1 MKSLSLLF
9 KLQQIDSRI
18 VSLNKTSKDLKI
30 SFAKQIKLE
39 KMQKS
44 QLISLQNDRDEK
56 EIELKKL
63 EKSLKEIDSK
73 TYGGTVKSGKELT
86 ALINESDHLKKNIEE
101 LEETLLK
108 IIDGIEELEVKEQQ
122 LTGDSEL
129 PSDIKSSLELTKI
142 YRTVVKEIESIT
154 KSREIQVKK
163 IPETMLRK
171 YDAIRKSH
179 NGIGITKIVDSSCGV
194 CNMKIPKGN
203 MFKVTARADGTQ
215 CSSCGII
222 LFAE

>member
-18 VSLNKTSKDLKI
+18 ASLNKTSKELKI

-39 KMQKS
+39 KTQKS
-44 QLISLQNDRDEK
+44 KLISLQNDRNEK

-73 TYGGTVKSGKELT
+73 TYGGIVKSGKELT

-101 LEETLLK
+101 LEDTLLK
-108 IIDGIEELEVKEQQ
+108 IIDGIEDLEVKEQQ
-122 LTGDSEL
+122 LNGDSEL

-154 KSREIQVKK
+154 KSR
-163 IPETMLRK
+163 
-171 YDAIRKSH
+171 
-179 NGIGITKIVDSSCGV
+179 
-194 CNMKIPKGN
+194 
-203 MFKVTARADGTQ
+203 
-215 CSSCGII
+215 
-222 LFAE
+222 

>member
-9 KLQQIDSRI
+9 KLQQIDRR
-18 VSLNKTSKDLKI
+18 VLSLNKTSQELKI

-44 QLISLQNDRDEK
+44 KLISLRNDQDEK

-63 EKSLKEIDSK
+63 EESLKEIDSK

-86 ALINESDHLKKNIEE
+86 ALINESDHLKRNIEE

-108 IIDGIEELEVKEQQ
+108 IIDGIDELEIKEKQ
-122 LTGDSEL
+122 LAGDSEI
-129 PSDIKSSLELTKI
+129 PSGEKSSSELTKM
-142 YRTVVKEIESIT
+142 YRTVVKEIESI
-154 KSREIQVKK
+154 SRNRDTQVKK
-163 IPETMLRK
+163 IPEGMLRK

-179 NGIGITKIVDSSCGV
+179 HGIGITKIVDGSCGV
-194 CNMKIPKGN
+194 CNMKIPKGD

-222 LFAE
+222 LFVE